1 MANIGIDLGT
11 THSLVSVVLS
21 GKARVLL
28 DDDENALIPS
38 VLQYDDA
45 GTLTAL
51 GRKALEQTGQTG
63 QTGQAVHTFRSI
75 KRFMGRSPA
84 DVQKEATDF
93 GYRLSEDERVTRFAV
108 GDKAITPIEMSAQI
122 LKALSG
128 IAEECLFAAPT
139 GAVITVPAYFDDA
152 QRQATKDAAKIAGIE
167 VLRLLNEPT
176 AAAIAYGL
184 QEGNEGK
191 TVAVYDLGGG
201 TFDVSILKLSD
212 GVFQVLSTAGDTH
225 LGGDDFDRALLDVWL
240 RQTGKSYDAI
250 EDIQLAWKR
259 AEEAKRVLSDAEQVE
274 LSLSIGGEIL
284 TSTIERSVW
293 EAEIQSWL
301 DKTGDAIRLA
311 LSDAELSASDVDE
324 VVLVGGSTR
333 VPAVQRYVGELFGR
347 MPHSSL
353 NPDQVV
359 ALGAAMQ
366 ADALSAQKSMDD
378 DFLLLDVLPL
388 SLGVEVVGGIS
399 ERIIDRCTGIPTT
412 ATKTFTTHADGQTG
426 MKIHVLQGEREMVA
440 DNRSLAEFSLKG
452 LPDMPAGIP
461 RIKIT
466 FSVDENGLLTV
477 EAQEQFTQVHASI
490 EVSPSHGLTEDEIE
504 DMLDAAI
511 ENAAGDVEQRLLI
524 EATVEAEQVL
534 KALSDSLAM
543 DKDMATEQELTQ
555 MTQVRSQL
563 EEAIAQKNRKR
574 IGDLTHRL
582 DEVSAPFAQRR
593 IERDLAIALGGQEV
607 DHVATELG
615 MQNKDA

>member
-28 DDDENALIPS
+28 DDNENPLFPS
-38 VLQYDDA
+38 VLQYDQKGD
-45 GTLTAL
+45 LTAI
-51 GRKALEQTGQTG
+51 GTDALHQTGKDGVQ
-63 QTGQAVHTFRSI
+63 TFRSI

-84 DVQKEATDF
+84 DVREEATDF
-93 GYRLSEDERVTRFAV
+93 GYTLSDDERVTRFAI
-108 GDKAITPIEMSAQI
+108 GDKAITPIEMSAHI
-122 LKALSG
+122 LKSLSAV
-128 IAEECLFAAPT
+128 AEECLFGAPT

-152 QRQATKDAAKIAGIE
+152 QRQATKDAAKIAGLE

-184 QEGNEGK
+184 QEGNDGK

-201 TFDVSILKLSD
+201 TFDVSILKLND

-240 RQTGKSYDAI
+240 RQTRHDYDAL

-259 AEEAKRVLSDAEQVE
+259 AEEAKRVLTDSESAELTLEVDGQMV
-274 LSLSIGGEIL
+274 SSIIQRA
-284 TSTIERSVW
+284 TW
-293 EAEIQSWL
+293 EAEIQPLL
-301 DKTGDAIRLA
+301 DKTGTAMRLA
-311 LSDAELSASDVDE
+311 LSDAELATTDVDE

-333 VPAVQRYVGELFGR
+333 VPAVQTYVESVFGTK
-347 MPHSSL
+347 PHSSL

-388 SLGVEVVGGIS
+388 SLGIEVIGGIS

-466 FSVDENGLLTV
+466 FSVDENGMLTV
-477 EAQEQFTQVHASI
+477 EAQEQFTEVHASI

-534 KALSDSLAM
+534 KALGDSLAM
-543 DKDMATEQELTQ
+543 DRDMATEQELVQ
-555 MTQVRSQL
+555 MTQVKAQL
-563 EEAIAQKNRKR
+563 EDAIAQKQRKR
-574 IGDLTHRL
+574 IGDLTHKL

-607 DHVATELG
+607 DHVANELG
-615 MQNKDA
+615 MKNKDA

>member
-51 GRKALEQTGQTG
+51 GRQALEQTGQTG
-63 QTGQAVHTFRSI
+63 QTGQATHTFRSI

-93 GYRLSEDERVTRFAV
+93 GYRLSEDERVTRFSV

-122 LKALSG
+122 LKALAG

-184 QEGNEGK
+184 QEGNDGK

-240 RQTGKSYDAI
+240 RQTGKNYDAI

-293 EAEIQSWL
+293 EIEIQSWL

-311 LSDAELSASDVDE
+311 LSDADLNASDVDE

-333 VPAVQRYVGELFGR
+333 VPAVQRYVGELFDR
-347 MPHSSL
+347 TPHSSL

-543 DKDMATEQELTQ
+543 DKDMATEQELAQ
-555 MTQVRSQL
+555 MTQVRNQL
-563 EEAIAQKNRKR
+563 EEAIAHKNRKR

>member
-45 GTLTAL
+45 GNLTAL
-51 GRKALEQTGQTG
+51 GRQALEETGQTG
-63 QTGQAVHTFRSI
+63 HTFRSI

-108 GDKAITPIEMSAQI
+108 GEKAITPIEMSAHI
-122 LKALSG
+122 LKALAG
-128 IAEECLFAAPT
+128 LAEECLFGAPT

-152 QRQATKDAAKIAGIE
+152 QRQATKDAAKIAGLE

-184 QEGNEGK
+184 QEGNDGK

-240 RQTGKSYDAI
+240 RQTGHTYDAL
-250 EDIQLAWKR
+250 EDVQLAWKR
-259 AEEAKRVLSDAEQVE
+259 AEEAKRALSDADQVE
-274 LSLSIGGEIL
+274 LSLSIDGQML

-293 EAEIQSWL
+293 ETEIQSWL

-333 VPAVQRYVGELFGR
+333 VPAVQRYVGELFDR
-347 MPHSSL
+347 MPHASL

-426 MKIHVLQGEREMVA
+426 MKIHVLQGEREMVQ

-543 DKDMATEQELTQ
+543 DKDMATEQELAQ

>member
-28 DDDENALIPS
+28 DDDENALVPS
-38 VLQYDDA
+38 VLQYDTA

-51 GRKALEQTGQTG
+51 GTVALQQTGTEGFQ
-63 QTGQAVHTFRSI
+63 TFRSI
-75 KRFMGRSPA
+75 KRFMGRPPS
-84 DVQKEATDF
+84 DVHQEATDF
-93 GYRLSEDERVTRFAV
+93 GYTLADDERVTRFAV
-108 GDKAITPIEMSAQI
+108 GEKEITPIEMSAHI
-122 LKALSG
+122 LKALSA

-152 QRQATKDAAKIAGIE
+152 QRQATKDAAKIAGLD

-184 QEGNEGK
+184 QDGNDGK

-225 LGGDDFDRALLDVWL
+225 LGGDDFDRALLAVWL
-240 RQTGKSYDAI
+240 RQTGIEYTAI
-250 EDIQLAWKR
+250 SDIQLAWKR
-259 AEEAKRVLSDAEQVE
+259 AEEAKRILSEKDSVD
-274 LSLSIGGEIL
+274 LSLDIDGNTVHSVV
-284 TSTIERSVW
+284 ERAVW
-293 EAEIQSWL
+293 EQEIQSL
-301 DKTGDAIRLA
+301 LKKTGTAIELA
-311 LSDAELSASDVDE
+311 LSDAELTAADVAE

-333 VPAVQRYVGELFGR
+333 VPIVQTYVGGLFAR
-347 MPHSSL
+347 TPHSSL

-359 ALGAAMQ
+359 ALGAGMQ

-426 MKIHVLQGEREMVA
+426 MKVHVVQGEREMVS

-466 FSVDENGLLTV
+466 FSVDENGMLTV

-511 ENAAGDVEQRLLI
+511 DNAADDVEQRLLI
-524 EATVEAEQVL
+524 ESTVEAEQVL
-534 KALSDSLAM
+534 KALRDSLSM
-543 DKDMATEQELTQ
+543 DRDMATEQEFTQ
-555 MTQVRSQL
+555 MQQVKEQL
-563 EEAIAQKNRKR
+563 EEAISEKQRRR

-593 IERDLAIALGGQEV
+593 IERDLAIALGGQDV
-607 DHVATELG
+607 DHVAFELG
-615 MQNKDA
+615 MQSRDS

>member
-21 GKARVLL
+21 GTARILL
-28 DDDENALIPS
+28 DDNENPLFPS
-38 VLQYDDA
+38 VLQYDND
-45 GTLTAL
+45 GNLTAS
-51 GRKALEQTGQTG
+51 GTEALQQIGKEGVQ
-63 QTGQAVHTFRSI
+63 TFRSI
-75 KRFMGRSPA
+75 KRFMGRSPN
-84 DVQKEATDF
+84 DIREEATDF
-93 GYRLSEDERVTRFAV
+93 GYELADDERVTRFSI
-108 GDKAITPIEMSAQI
+108 GDKAITPIEMSAHI
-122 LKALSG
+122 LKTLANV
-128 IAEECLFAAPT
+128 AEECLFAPPT

-184 QEGNEGK
+184 QEGNDGK

-240 RQTGKSYDAI
+240 RQTGHTYESLG
-250 EDIQLAWKR
+250 DIQLAWKR
-259 AEEAKRVLSDAEQVE
+259 AEESKRLLSDADRADLTLEVE
-274 LSLSIGGEIL
+274 GQAVSA
-284 TSTIERSVW
+284 TIERSIW
-293 EAEIQSWL
+293 EQEIQPL
-301 DKTGDAIRLA
+301 LEKTGDAIRLA
-311 LSDAELSASDVDE
+311 LSDADLDKSSVDE

-333 VPAVQRYVGELFGR
+333 VPAVQAYVESLFER
-347 MPHSSL
+347 KPHSTL

-359 ALGAAMQ
+359 ALGAGMQ

-388 SLGVEVVGGIS
+388 SLGIEVVGGIS

-426 MKIHVLQGEREMVA
+426 MKIHVLQGEREMVD

-511 ENAAGDVEQRLLI
+511 EHAADDVEQRLLI
-524 EATVEAEQVL
+524 EAQVEAEQVL
-534 KALSDSLAM
+534 KALGDSLEM
-543 DKDMATEQELTQ
+543 DRDMATEQEITQ
-555 MTQVRSQL
+555 MTQVKEQL
-563 EEAIAQKNRKR
+563 EEAIAQKQRKR
-574 IGDLTHRL
+574 IGDLTHKL

-593 IERDLAIALGGQEV
+593 IERDLAIALGGQDV

-615 MQNKDA
+615 MQHKDT

>member
-28 DDDENALIPS
+28 DDDENALVPS
-38 VLQYDDA
+38 VLQYDNV

-51 GRKALEQTGQTG
+51 GTTALEQTGTEGVQ
-63 QTGQAVHTFRSI
+63 TFRSI
-75 KRFMGRSPA
+75 KRFMGRSPS
-84 DVQKEATDF
+84 DVQQEATDF
-93 GYRLSEDERVTRFAV
+93 GYALADDERVTRFAV
-108 GDKAITPIEMSAQI
+108 GDKEITPIEMSAHI
-122 LKALSG
+122 LKALAS

-152 QRQATKDAAKIAGIE
+152 QRQATKDAAKIAGLE

-184 QEGNEGK
+184 QEGNDGK

-225 LGGDDFDRALLDVWL
+225 LGGDDFDRALLAVWL
-240 RQTGKSYDAI
+240 RQTGIEYTAI
-250 EDIQLAWKR
+250 SDIQLAWKR
-259 AEEAKRVLSDAEQVE
+259 AEEAKRVLSDEDSVE
-274 LSLSIGGEIL
+274 LSLDIQGQ
-284 TSTIERSVW
+284 TIRSVVERSVW
-293 EAEIQSWL
+293 EQEIQSLL
-301 DKTGDAIRLA
+301 DKTGTAIELA
-311 LSDAELSASDVDE
+311 LSDAELTSTDIDE

-333 VPAVQRYVGELFGR
+333 VPIVQTYVGGLFDR
-347 MPHSSL
+347 TPHSSL

-359 ALGAAMQ
+359 ALGAGMQ

-466 FSVDENGLLTV
+466 FSVDENGMLTV
-477 EAQEQFTQVHASI
+477 EAQEQFTEVHASI

-511 ENAAGDVEQRLLI
+511 DNAADDVEQRLLI

-534 KALSDSLAM
+534 KALTDSLSM
-543 DKDMATEQELTQ
+543 DRDMATEQEFVQ
-555 MTQVRSQL
+555 MQQVKEQL
-563 EEAIAQKNRKR
+563 EQAISEKQRRR

-593 IERDLAIALGGQEV
+593 IERDLAIALGGQDV
-607 DHVATELG
+607 DHVASELG
-615 MQNKDA
+615 MKNRNA